1 MLRIDK
7 ENTPTNEEVTA
18 CKQTLHTI
26 RSVFIIN
33 PQKEIRA
40 ILTYPM
46 ETGRN
51 IDEIIRMIDSLQARA
66 DHGHRIVTPANW
78 QAVSPPDQSNWT
90 LEMSEERR
98 KID

>member
-1 MLRIDK
+1 MLRLDK
-7 ENTPTNEEVTA
+7 EETPTNEEVTA

-78 QAVSPPDQSNWT
+78 QPVSHSSLSQLDFR
-90 LEMSEERR
+90 E
-98 KID
+98 D

>member
-1 MLRIDK
+1 MLRIDE

-40 ILTYPM
+40 ILRYPM

-51 IDEIIRMIDSLQARA
+51 IDEIIRMIDSLQARF
-66 DHGHRIVTPANW
+66 DHGHRIVAPANW
-78 QAVSPPDQSNWT
+78 QPVSPP
-90 LEMSEERR
+90 
-98 KID
+98 